1 MIMTNAGTTHDLN
14 GGECV
19 VSGVTMSGIHT
30 LGGGI
35 VLQQVPQPLQPLVQG
50 ILGAIPSIV
59 AAIVILILGWIIG
72 IVLGG
77 AVRRVIQSMS
87 LSQYV
92 AGTPLEPE
100 GDADRSLAQSLGKL
114 VKYLVIFFA
123 LLLAL
128 RQLNLPIPGGIL
140 SSITS
145 AVLRIIVAAII
156 LGVGFAI
163 GQFVGDIIGDI
174 LSGFGFDRYLEGTP
188 LARVTDTVGGVGY
201 TIGKVVE
208 YVIYYFALVQAVD
221 ALQFGVLTRLV
232 TGVTAYLPVLIG
244 ALIIL
249 LIGIYAADV
258 LGDLVADADAS
269 RAADY
274 AGLAVTV
281 FVYYITIT
289 IVLNRLGL
297 DVDVLNTF
305 FTAAVTAFFGALG
318 LGLAI
323 AIGIGVGWGSKDYV
337 AENID
342 DWMGS
347 ARSSASDMTEES
359 GGSSGDE
366 FESPGSSDD

>member
-1 MIMTNAGTTHDLN
+1 MT
-14 GGECV
+14 
-19 VSGVTMSGIHT
+19 GIHT
-30 LGGGI
+30 PGGGI

-59 AAIVILILGWIIG
+59 AAIVILILGWIVG
-72 IVLGG
+72 IILGG
-77 AVRRVIQSMS
+77 AVKRVIQSMS
-87 LSQYV
+87 PSQYV

-100 GDADRSLAQSLGKL
+100 GDADATLAQSLGKL
-114 VKYLVIFFA
+114 VKYIIIFFA
-123 LLLAL
+123 VLLAIQ
-128 RQLNLPIPGGIL
+128 QLNLPIPGGIL

-188 LARVTDTVGGVGY
+188 LARVTDQVGGVGY
-201 TIGKVVE
+201 ALGKVVE
-208 YVIYYFALVQAVD
+208 YVIYYFALVQAVE
-221 ALQFGVLTRLV
+221 ALQFGVLTRMV

-249 LIGIYAADV
+249 LIGIYAADL

-274 AGLAVTV
+274 AGLAVEV

-297 DVDVLNTF
+297 QVEVLNTF

-318 LGLAI
+318 LGLAL

-337 AENID
+337 ANNID

-347 ARSSASDMTEES
+347 ARSSASGMTEES
-359 GGSSGDE
+359 SSESSDE
-366 FESPGSSDD
+366 FESPGSTDD